1 MSKKGPSKNNPSDA
15 PAYKLNILVL
25 DSDRKNRSFIVGLI
39 NSMLPDAAVDEV
51 GSAAKA
57 VTALSKKRYTFFF
70 VGFRFS
76 DHAELNAI
84 RTAKNGL
91 HIPHIC
97 VVSDA
102 SDEKSVF
109 QAISNGASSYIW
121 KSDSL
126 SEIKRLVAITLEGGA
141 AISDVIASTLIAYM
155 HKSSAVDPPIMSKLT
170 PKESHIIN
178 LAAKG
183 HNFKEI
189 SSLMNLKMS
198 TIYTHARHIY
208 EKLQV
213 TSLSQALNVARE
225 QGLIRAPFSRE

>member
-1 MSKKGPSKNNPSDA
+1 MSKKSASKHRSSDA
-15 PAYKLNILVL
+15 SPYQLNIFVL
-25 DSDRKNRSFIVGLI
+25 DSDKKSRRLIVELI
-39 NSMLPDAAVDEV
+39 SEMLPDANVDEV
-51 GSAAKA
+51 GVVAKA
-57 VTALSKKRYTFFF
+57 MAALNKKHYTFFF

-84 RTAKNGL
+84 RVAKNSL
-91 HIPHIC
+91 HSPHIC
-97 VVSDA
+97 AISDS

-109 QAISNGASSYIW
+109 LAMTNGASGYIW
-121 KSDSL
+121 KSDSV
-126 SEIKRLVAITLEGGA
+126 SELKRLLAITLEGGA
-141 AISDVIASTLIAYM
+141 AISNVIASTLISCL
-155 HKSSAVDPPIMSKLT
+155 HKNGAMDPPVMLKLT

-189 SSLMNLKMS
+189 SSLMSLKIS
-198 TIYTHARHIY
+198 TIYTHVRHIY

-225 QGLIRAPFSRE
+225 QGLIRGPFSRL

>member
-1 MSKKGPSKNNPSDA
+1 MSKKGPSKKKFSEA
-15 PAYKLNILVL
+15 SAYKLNILVL
-25 DSDRKNRSFIVGLI
+25 DSDKKSRNFIVDLI
-39 NSMLPDAAVDEV
+39 SEMLADAVVDEA
-51 GSAAKA
+51 SAAAKA

-84 RTAKNGL
+84 RTAKNNL
-91 HIPHIC
+91 HVSHIC
-97 VVSDA
+97 VVSEA

-109 QAISNGASSYIW
+109 QAITNGASSYIW
-121 KSDSL
+121 KSDSV
-126 SEIKRLVAITLEGGA
+126 SEIRRLVAISLEGGA
-141 AISDVIASTLIAYM
+141 AISDVITSTLIACL
-155 HKSSAVDPPIMSKLT
+155 HKNSAVDPPVMSKLT

-189 SSLMNLKMS
+189 SSLMDLKMS
-198 TIYTHARHIY
+198 TIYTHVRHIY

-213 TSLSQALNVARE
+213 TSLTQALNVARV
-225 QGLIRAPFSRE
+225 QGLIRAPFSRQ